1 MKPFPV
7 SPDEETEA
15 WIRCEISGR
24 LHRGSASELG
34 LEPGGASF
42 LLARPPPPPA
52 RLLDFCSF
60 VSFVLSLKVGQTPEA
75 SLPSTPPALRVYVHV
90 NGPLQA
96 GPAAGCEPA
105 SHLALRLPQNV
116 YGAWSR
122 NETTSIL
129 LTLLPNTALIHGR
142 PADRVPVL
150 GSELPRLTRQNL
162 AAKQGEEEA
171 GRLWGP
177 HVLSPGPPAPFCPHS
192 SLDSCL
198 R

>member
-1 MKPFPV
+1 MWKVAQRISVRAGIRTRRGLIPPRSATSTS
-7 SPDEETEA
+7 SPA
-15 WIRCEISGR
+15 
-24 LHRGSASELG
+24 
-34 LEPGGASF
+34 PGF
-42 LLARPPPPPA
+42 LLLCVLCVVSESGTDPRGLPA
-52 RLLDFCSF
+52 FH
-60 VSFVLSLKVGQTPEA
+60 
-75 SLPSTPPALRVYVHV
+75 PPALLVYVHV

-171 GRLWGP
+171 GSLWGP

-192 SLDSCL
+192 SLARCL